1 MFLKKFTLMCLTML
15 SGHVYSADRPV
26 IIGGPA
32 FAIGPIEFVRGAD
45 GVEYALPPQVKF
57 VLQAPAGITV
67 YEVRGLEA
75 AMAVI
80 EDARGEKICGNCAK
94 ATKDSMPRCAGCKVA
109 HFCNTDCHKA
119 RWSFHKGFCLEKQAE
134 LRK

>member
-32 FAIGPIEFVRGAD
+32 FVVGPMQFVRGD
-45 GVEYALPPQVKF
+45 GGVEYAMPPQVKF
-57 VLQAPAGITV
+57 ALPTPAGVAV

-75 AMAVI
+75 AMAVL
-80 EDARGEKICGNCAK
+80 EDARGEKICGNCAR
-94 ATKDSMPRCAGCKVA
+94 ATKGAMFRCGGCKVA
-109 HFCNTDCHKA
+109 HFCNTTCHKE
-119 RWSFHKGFCLEKQAE
+119 RWPYHKGFCLEKQAE